1 MNVMRLR
8 RCIVDLSI
16 EFAQYRLKYKEEN
29 MSRFLALG
37 VALFALVAFA
47 ATAQAQYPEPE
58 DNLTPQ
64 GPTSSEVN
72 NIVQVVCVL
81 RSASGAPVANQLVYF
96 EIVSGPPGAR
106 LNATSGLTNSSGQVT
121 VPLFVGTAAGTVRVL
136 CSDGDVEAFYVG
148 QVLGARV
155 QPFTPPSTGDAGL
168 AGGSTGYE
176 LPLVGTLVLAFGALF
191 AARRVSASR

>member
-1 MNVMRLR
+1 MFA
-8 RCIVDLSI
+8 RCCVVDLSI
-16 EFAQYRLKYKEEN
+16 EFAQYRLKYKEED

-37 VALFALVAFA
+37 VALFALVAFV

-72 NIVQVVCVL
+72 TLVNVVCVL
-81 RSASGAPVANQLVYF
+81 RSASGAPIANQLVYF
-96 EIVSGPPGAR
+96 EIVSGPAGAR

-121 VPLFVGTAAGTVRVL
+121 VPLFVGSTAGTVRVL

-168 AGGSTGYE
+168 AGGSTGYA
-176 LPLVGTLVLAFGALF
+176 LPLAGTLVLAFGALF